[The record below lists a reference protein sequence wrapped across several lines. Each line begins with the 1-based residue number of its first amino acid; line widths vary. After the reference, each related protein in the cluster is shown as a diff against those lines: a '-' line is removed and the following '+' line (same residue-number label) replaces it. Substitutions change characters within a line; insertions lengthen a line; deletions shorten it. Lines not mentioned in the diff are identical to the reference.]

1 MLNATPKEMKERE
14 ALRINSCKT
23 CQPVGALYAAMG
35 VHKCMPYSHG
45 SQGCVAY
52 HRTVLA
58 RHYKEPVEA
67 ASSSFSE
74 GASVFGGKSNLTTG
88 CKNVFD
94 IYDADIIAVHTTC
107 LSEVI
112 GDDLNAFIRDMDIP
126 EGKLVVHC
134 NTPSFNGSHVNGYAS
149 MLSGFINYL
158 AENTGESNGKLAI
171 MPAWSEPSDLRELK
185 KYMELMGIEYILFP
199 DQSGIMDAPMGDHFK
214 FYPDGGTTTDEI
226 RALGDCKKSLG
237 LGDWSMAGPCETLSK
252 KCKVDYDV
260 LPYPIGIE
268 NTDTLLMKLAEVSG
282 KEIPYALEE
291 ERGQLVDLMLDSH
304 IWTSQ
309 KTCAIFGDPDFILG
323 VTALVLEMGMI
334 PKYVLTGTPG
344 KAFYQK
350 TKALF
355 EKYGVEDQCTA
366 YEFDDLFKLHQ
377 LVKNDPVDVLI
388 GTNYGKQIARA
399 EDIPFVRA
407 GWPVLDRYGH
417 YLWPNIGYRGAMRFV
432 ERISGAIMDK
442 IDRTCPEEN
451 FDVVM

>member
-1 MLNATPKEMKERE
+1 MLNATPKELKKRE

-52 HRTVLA
+52 HRTVLS
-58 RHYKEPVEA
+58 RHYKEPVMA
-67 ASSSFSE
+67 TTSSFTE
-74 GASVFGGKSNLTTG
+74 GASVFGGKANLAAGT
-88 CKNVFD
+88 KNCFD
-94 IYDADIIAVHTTC
+94 IYDPDIIAVHTTC

-112 GDDLNAFIRDMDIP
+112 GDDLKAFIRDLDIP

-134 NTPSFNGSHVNGYAS
+134 NTPSFRGSHVDGYSS

-158 AENTGESNGKLAI
+158 SESTGTSNGKLAVI
-171 MPAWSEPSDLRELK
+171 PAWSEPSDLRELK
-185 KYMELMGIEYILFP
+185 RYLKLLNVPFTLFP
-199 DQSGIMDAPMGDHFK
+199 DQSGIIDAPMGDHFK
-214 FYPDGGTTTDEI
+214 FYPEGGTTIDEI
-226 RALGDCKKSLG
+226 RGLGDCRQTLG
-237 LGDWSMAGPCETLSK
+237 LGEWTAPGPCETLKK
-252 KCKVDYDV
+252 KCKVDYDI
-260 LPYPIGIE
+260 LPYPIGISG
-268 NTDTLLMKLAEVSG
+268 TDALLMKLSELGGNDV
-282 KEIPYALEE
+282 PYELEE
-291 ERGQLVDLMLDSH
+291 ERGQLIDLMLDSH

-323 VTALVLEMGMI
+323 VTSLVLEMGMI

-344 KAFYQK
+344 KALHE
-350 TKALF
+350 KARKLF
-355 EKYGVEDQCTA
+355 ERYGVEDQCQS
-366 YEFDDLFKLHQ
+366 YEYDDLFTLHQ
-377 LVKNDPVDVLI
+377 LIKNDAVDVLI

-432 ERISGAIMDK
+432 ERISGAIMDH
-442 IDRTCPEEN
+442 IDRTCADED